1 MVNVFQRFLKR
12 APSSSSASP
21 AAGSGTQNEQSHALH
36 RTTSTTSAKR
46 NRPHDRPAEDPVP
59 RHLILISDTPEFD
72 PEIIRRFE
80 AEAFQVQYLPFICTG
95 DAERDRK
102 NLEYAVHEKEDDLEA
117 GERFAIVAY
126 HRPAYHLLASHHLIT
141 SNTNPFPRL
150 CALIAYHPLS
160 SIELLKP
167 KKHVDDQET
176 CIPACSNTENI
187 FKPGPSATLLP
198 IQIHLPGQKPNACA
212 FWPWIA
218 LSASEGDVTY
228 KKRHRCHVFGYPD
241 PQNGFSED
249 DQSTW
254 STKMKRNSEA
264 SSETHISSQ
273 VAWSR
278 TLGCL
283 RRAFGAG
290 GNWPAVAIETVWEEY
305 WQHLLTDLDIAKG
318 LDEDDTTSWSV
329 MQILGGHRD
338 MQDEEGISIE
348 CIPTQAGGSNPQTL
362 RDFFENTFIPSG
374 PKDQHIRLLSRTVGT
389 DRIVDE
395 ISFSFR
401 HTVEIPWLLP
411 NVSPTNRDISVVVV
425 VVATFR
431 ADRIVNQKLY
441 WDQADVLVQA
451 GILDPAFVPKMKPIV

>member
-1 MVNVFQRFLKR
+1 MVNIFQRFLKR
-12 APSSSSASP
+12 APSSSAP
-21 AAGSGTQNEQSHALH
+21 PVAGSGTQNEQSHALH
-36 RTTSTTSAKR
+36 RTTSANSAKR
-46 NRPHDRPAEDPVP
+46 SRPHDLPAENPVP

-72 PEIIRRFE
+72 PEIIRRFQ
-80 AEAFQVQYLPFICTG
+80 AEAFQVQYLPFISTG
-95 DAERDRK
+95 ELERDRK

-126 HRPAYHLLASHHLIT
+126 NWPAYCLLASHHLIA

-160 SIELLKP
+160 SMKPQKP
-167 KKHVDDQET
+167 KKYIDGQET
-176 CIPACSNTENI
+176 CVPACSDTENI
-187 FKPGPSATLLP
+187 FKPGPSANLLP

-241 PQNGFSED
+241 SPNGFSE
-249 DQSTW
+249 QNPSTR
-254 STKMKRNSEA
+254 SPKNKRKSEENSG
-264 SSETHISSQ
+264 THISSS

-290 GNWPAVAIETVWEEY
+290 CNWPAVAIETVWEEY

-318 LDEDDTTSWSV
+318 LDEDNSASWSV

-338 MQDEEGISIE
+338 MQDEEGISLE
-348 CIPTQAGGSNPQTL
+348 CIPTQAGGSDPQSL
-362 RDFFENTFIPSG
+362 RDFFKNTYIPSG
-374 PKDQHIRLLSRTVGT
+374 PTDQHIRLLSRTVGT

-395 ISFSFR
+395 ISFSFH
-401 HTVEIPWLLP
+401 HTADVPWLLP
-411 NVSPTNRDISVVVV
+411 GVSPTNRDISVVVV

-451 GILDPAFVPKMKPIV
+451 GILDSALVPKMKAIV